1 MADAAI
7 FVGFGQAARAREPQ
21 ALDLLDQGLRYFA
34 SLQEQGEIESFEP
47 VVLTPHGGDL
57 RGFVLVRGERAA
69 LNRLRRDA
77 EFRRLTARA
86 SLVVDN
92 FGVVSAYIGEGLRFQ
107 LDVFQSQVEEQLQA

>member
-21 ALDLLDQGLRYFA
+21 ALELLEEGLRYFA
-34 SLQEQGEIESFEP
+34 GLQERGEVESFEP

-57 RGFVLVRGERAA
+57 RGFILIRGEREA

-92 FGVVSAYIGEGLRFQ
+92 FGVVGAYVADGLQSQ
-107 LDVFQSQVEEQLQA
+107 LDVYRSQVEEQLRA